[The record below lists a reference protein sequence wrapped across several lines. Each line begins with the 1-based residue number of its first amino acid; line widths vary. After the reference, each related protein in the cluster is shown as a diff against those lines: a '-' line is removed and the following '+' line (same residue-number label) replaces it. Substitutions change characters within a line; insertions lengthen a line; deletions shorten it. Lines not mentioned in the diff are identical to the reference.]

1 MSQSRLAPLC
11 FITAISAM
19 AATTS
24 CQAKAAAEL
33 PCNDPENQCTF
44 VLLSQSNLA
53 SKTKDHDALLK
64 VNPGRAAQARSPYST
79 FKIANSMIA
88 LETGTVTSIYQPLR
102 YDKAK
107 YPLQV
112 WWPKSWQQAHNLK
125 SAFKHSVVPV
135 YRQLA
140 GEIGAA
146 KMAAYMQK
154 FQYGNLD
161 ISSGL
166 DNFWLNGSLKISAI
180 EQVHFLRALKNND
193 FALSQASIGKLKDL
207 MFVEEGPR
215 YQLFA
220 KTGTGSI
227 GKQQYIA
234 WYVGFVENN
243 NGTFYFAFHVEGK
256 TFAEVQQKRPALAR
270 AHLKALDII

>member
-11 FITAISAM
+11 FVAAISTM
-19 AATTS
+19 ATTIS
-24 CQAKAAAEL
+24 CQAKAVAEL
-33 PCNDPENQCTF
+33 PCNAPENQCTF
-44 VLLSQSNLA
+44 VLLSQSNTVLE
-53 SKTKDHDALLK
+53 TKVHDELLK
-64 VNPGRAAQARSPYST
+64 VNPGRAAQAQSPYST

-88 LETGTVTSIYQPLR
+88 LETGTVASIYQPLR
-102 YDKAK
+102 YDKEK
-107 YPLQV
+107 YPFQA
-112 WWPKSWQQAHNLK
+112 WWPKNWQKEHDLK
-125 SAFKHSVVPV
+125 SAFKYSVVPV

-140 GEIGAA
+140 GDIGAA

-180 EQVHFLRALKNND
+180 EQVYFLRALKNND
-193 FALSQASIGKLKDL
+193 FALSRASIGKLKDL

-220 KTGTGSI
+220 KTGTGPI

-243 NGTFYFAFHVEGK
+243 HGTFYFAFHVEGK
-256 TFAEVQQKRPALAR
+256 TFAEVQQKRPELAR